1 MANMHIV
8 TGYAGAA
15 HITAADHGALNA
27 AVFGSGEYV
36 LKKGNQFAASVIT
49 SNTVRVLDGDIMM
62 QGRYAR
68 LNEGKYV
75 DLTIENGN
83 QNELRNDLIVARYTK
98 DTSTGV
104 EEVNLV
110 VIKGTSVEEYPVDP
124 EYTSASIIE
133 DGAILND
140 MPLYR
145 VELEG
150 LTVGAPVPLF
160 SVKEFVDAKTLVY
173 PGIVGSY
180 FVE

>member
-27 AVFGSGEYV
+27 AVFGPGEYV

-49 SNTVRVLDGDIMM
+49 SNTVRVSDGDIMM

-68 LNEGKYV
+68 LNEGRHV
-75 DLTIENGN
+75 DLTIENGA

-98 DTSTGV
+98 DTDTGV
-104 EEVNLV
+104 EEINLV
-110 VIKGTSVEEYPVDP
+110 VIKGASVYEDPVDP
-124 EYTSASIIE
+124 EYTSGNIIE

-145 VELEG
+145 VKLDG
-150 LTVGAPVPLF
+150 LTVGTPVPLF
-160 SVKEFVDAKTLVY
+160 SVKEITDVKTLVY
-173 PGIVGSY
+173 PGIVDSN
-180 FVE
+180 FIE